1 LASIE
6 TKRQQ
11 ALKELGMKYS
21 TADKAKKSFAYIAII
36 SLSILYGVI
45 LLNDLVK
52 LFGAINDYLT
62 NYFEEEDEM
71 NELANDDELSKQDEV
86 KIEIEQIYSEELNEK
101 LERFHQKLIRAKA
114 KRLCNNPCKIL
125 FMRSL

>member
-114 KRLCNNPCKIL
+114 KRLCNN
-125 FMRSL
+125 